1 MRSPEPEPL
10 VEFGVGHFAMTERS
24 KRSPETS
31 GVLHLV
37 AFGLA
42 AAATTTLFS
51 VASVSLFGAGKEPH
65 TSSQSDR
72 HGFRYTDDEPAPF
85 SPQTYSP
92 SSASATLPLAA
103 PAQAASSSEIPAAGD
118 SRPGLELPSPDYDAR
133 LVLEARPELEGS
145 AITKSQSAQV
155 SGSQQPDIEGR
166 PSGDELSAAA
176 GSSRQPAPVE
186 NPDEP
191 RDEISR
197 NLLNQRDEPAKF
209 DQNNAPYDA
218 EAPPM
223 GVQKQSLHLQL
234 VDPNSASR
242 ARVQKECGPIT
253 FPALYR
259 HCVASFRV
267 RHR

>member
-1 MRSPEPEPL
+1 MRSPEPKPL
-10 VEFGVGHFAMTERS
+10 VEFGVGHFMLTERS

-42 AAATTTLFS
+42 AAATITPFT
-51 VASVSLFGAGKEPH
+51 VASVSLFGDGQEPH
-65 TSSQSDR
+65 ASSQSDR
-72 HGFRYTDDEPAPF
+72 HGFRYTDDKPAPF

-103 PAQAASSSEIPAAGD
+103 PAQAASSSEIPAASD
-118 SRPGLELPSPDYDAR
+118 SRPGLELPSYDAR

-155 SGSQQPDIEGR
+155 SGSEQPDIEGR
-166 PSGDELSAAA
+166 PFGDELSAAA
-176 GSSRQPAPVE
+176 GPFRQPAPVE
-186 NPDEP
+186 NPD
-191 RDEISR
+191 DEISR

>member
-1 MRSPEPEPL
+1 MRSPEPKPL
-10 VEFGVGHFAMTERS
+10 VEFGVGHFMLTERS

-42 AAATTTLFS
+42 AAATITPFT
-51 VASVSLFGAGKEPH
+51 VASVSLFGDGQEPH
-65 TSSQSDR
+65 ASSQSDR
-72 HGFRYTDDEPAPF
+72 HGFRYTDDKPAPF

-103 PAQAASSSEIPAAGD
+103 PAQAASSSEIPAASD
-118 SRPGLELPSPDYDAR
+118 SRPGLELPSYDAR
-133 LVLEARPELEGS
+133 LVLEARPELESS
-145 AITKSQSAQV
+145 AITKSQSAQL
-155 SGSQQPDIEGR
+155 SGSEQPDIEGR
-166 PSGDELSAAA
+166 PFGDELSAAA
-176 GSSRQPAPVE
+176 GPFRQPAPVE
-186 NPDEP
+186 NPD
-191 RDEISR
+191 DEISR

-209 DQNNAPYDA
+209 HQNNAPSDA

-234 VDPNSASR
+234 VDPNSAFR

>member
-1 MRSPEPEPL
+1 MRSPEPKPL
-10 VEFGVGHFAMTERS
+10 VEFGVGHFMLTERS

-42 AAATTTLFS
+42 AAATITPFT
-51 VASVSLFGAGKEPH
+51 VASVSLFGDGQEPH
-65 TSSQSDR
+65 ASSQSDR
-72 HGFRYTDDEPAPF
+72 HGFRYTDDKPAPF

-103 PAQAASSSEIPAAGD
+103 PAQAASSSEIRAASD

-133 LVLEARPELEGS
+133 LVLEARPELESS
-145 AITKSQSAQV
+145 AITKSQSAQL
-155 SGSQQPDIEGR
+155 SGSEQPDIEGR
-166 PSGDELSAAA
+166 PFGDELSAAA
-176 GSSRQPAPVE
+176 GPFRQPAPVE
-186 NPDEP
+186 NPD
-191 RDEISR
+191 DEISR

-209 DQNNAPYDA
+209 HQNNAPSDA

-234 VDPNSASR
+234 VNPNSAFR

-259 HCVASFRV
+259 HCVASFHV

>member
-1 MRSPEPEPL
+1 MRSPEPKPL
-10 VEFGVGHFAMTERS
+10 VEFGVGHFMLTERS

-42 AAATTTLFS
+42 AAATITLFS

-65 TSSQSDR
+65 ASSRSDG
-72 HGFRYTDDEPAPF
+72 HNLRYTHDNPAPF
-85 SPQTYSP
+85 FPQTYSP

-103 PAQAASSSEIPAAGD
+103 PAQAASSSEIPAASD
-118 SRPGLELPSPDYDAR
+118 SRPGLELPSYDAR

-155 SGSQQPDIEGR
+155 SGSEQPDIEGR
-166 PSGDELSAAA
+166 PFGDERSAAA
-176 GSSRQPAPVE
+176 GSSRQHGPVE

-197 NLLNQRDEPAKF
+197 NLINHRDEPAKF
-209 DQNNAPYDA
+209 HQNNAPSDA

-234 VDPNSASR
+234 VDPNSAFR

>member
-1 MRSPEPEPL
+1 
-10 VEFGVGHFAMTERS
+10 VEFCVGHFTMTERS

-42 AAATTTLFS
+42 AAATITLFS

-65 TSSQSDR
+65 ASSRSDG
-72 HGFRYTDDEPAPF
+72 HNLRYTHDNPAPF
-85 SPQTYSP
+85 FPQTYSP
-92 SSASATLPLAA
+92 SSASATLPVAA
-103 PAQAASSSEIPAAGD
+103 PAQAASSSEIPAASD
-118 SRPGLELPSPDYDAR
+118 SRPGLEQPSPDYDAR
-133 LVLEARPELEGS
+133 TIVFEARPELEGS
-145 AITKSQSAQV
+145 AIPKSQSAQV
-155 SGSQQPDIEGR
+155 SGSEQPDIERR
-166 PSGDELSAAA
+166 PFGDELSAAA

-191 RDEISR
+191 RDQISR

-209 DQNNAPYDA
+209 DQNNAPSDA

-223 GVQKQSLHLQL
+223 GVQNQSLHLQL
-234 VDPNSASR
+234 VSPNSAFR

>member
-1 MRSPEPEPL
+1 MRSPEPKPL
-10 VEFGVGHFAMTERS
+10 VEFGVGHFMLTERS

-42 AAATTTLFS
+42 AAATITPFT
-51 VASVSLFGAGKEPH
+51 VASVSLFGDGQEPH
-65 TSSQSDR
+65 ASSQSDR
-72 HGFRYTDDEPAPF
+72 HGFRYTDDKPAPF

-103 PAQAASSSEIPAAGD
+103 PAQAASSSEIPAASD
-118 SRPGLELPSPDYDAR
+118 SRPGLELPSYDAR

-155 SGSQQPDIEGR
+155 SGSEQPDIEGR
-166 PSGDELSAAA
+166 PFGDELSAAA
-176 GSSRQPAPVE
+176 GPFRQPAPVE
-186 NPDEP
+186 NPD
-191 RDEISR
+191 DEISR

-209 DQNNAPYDA
+209 HQNNAPSDA

-234 VDPNSASR
+234 VDPNSAFR

>member
-1 MRSPEPEPL
+1 
-10 VEFGVGHFAMTERS
+10 MTERS

-51 VASVSLFGAGKEPH
+51 VASVSLFGAGTEPH
-65 TSSQSDR
+65 TISR
-72 HGFRYTDDEPAPF
+72 IEGHGFRYTDNNPAPPF
-85 SPQTYSP
+85 GQTYSP

-103 PAQAASSSEIPAAGD
+103 PAQAASSSEIPAASD
-118 SRPGLELPSPDYDAR
+118 SRPGLEQRSPDYDAR
-133 LVLEARPELEGS
+133 TIVFEARPELESS
-145 AITKSQSAQV
+145 AIPKSQSVQV
-155 SGSQQPDIEGR
+155 SGSEQPDIEGR
-166 PSGDELSAAA
+166 PFDDELSAAA
-176 GSSRQPAPVE
+176 GSSRHPVPVE
-186 NPDEP
+186 NPD
-191 RDEISR
+191 DEISR

-209 DQNNAPYDA
+209 PQNNAPSDA

-234 VDPNSASR
+234 VDPNSAVR

-259 HCVASFRV
+259 HCVASFRI